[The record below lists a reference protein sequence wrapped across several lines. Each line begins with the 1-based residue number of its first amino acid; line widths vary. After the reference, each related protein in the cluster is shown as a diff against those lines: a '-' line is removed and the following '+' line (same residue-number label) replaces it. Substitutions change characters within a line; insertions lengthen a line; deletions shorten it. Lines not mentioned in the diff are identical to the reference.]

1 MLSRALARSLAIATV
16 LVVAACGGTT
26 TGGGGAKTAAAV
38 AIVPGG
44 PHPYFEPMRQAI
56 VDAKTDFSL
65 TKGTFE
71 VPTDWKQDLQNQLLT
86 SLAAQGYD
94 GFGIFPTDGN
104 AANGIVAQLAGKNY
118 PVIAVGGCVAEPTK
132 TTFCVATDVANSAY
146 TGAKATIA
154 AMGGKGVLLHGT
166 GLLTDPNT
174 VLRVDAVKKAVAES
188 NGAVTLITITD
199 IDKDAQTADT
209 AINQALATHKDITGI
224 VTSAYN
230 PTVAAAKALRTLGDK
245 KIKMVGIDDDPVVL
259 QAVKDGFLT
268 GTMGQNP
275 YGQAYIAAYAIN
287 QIHQGCKKK
296 SGATYF
302 IDSGTLVITPDK
314 VATYKDDFKTLT
326 KGIVSSFKDKY
337 LSC

>member
-1 MLSRALARSLAIATV
+1 MLNRAVARGLAIATV

-26 TGGGGAKTAAAV
+26 GGGSTSTASV

-56 VDAKTDFSL
+56 VDAKADFKL
-65 TKGTFE
+65 GKGTFE

-94 GFGIFPTDGN
+94 GFGVFPTDGN
-104 AANGIVAQLAGKNY
+104 AANGIVSQLAAKNY
-118 PVIAVGGCVAEPTK
+118 PVIAVGGCIQEPTK
-132 TTFCVATDVANSAY
+132 TTFCLATDVGASAY
-146 TGAKATIA
+146 TGAKAAIA

-209 AINQALATHKDITGI
+209 AINQALAAHKDITGI

-259 QAVKDGFLT
+259 QAVKDGFLI

-275 YGQAYIAAYAIN
+275 YGQAYVAAYVIN
-287 QIHQGCKKK
+287 QVHQGCKKK
-296 SGATYF
+296 DGAPYF
-302 IDSGTLVITPDK
+302 IDSGTLLISPDK
-314 VATYKDDFKTLT
+314 TTTYKEDFKALT
-326 KGIVSSFKDKY
+326 KSIVAGFKDKY

>member
-1 MLSRALARSLAIATV
+1 
-16 LVVAACGGTT
+16 
-26 TGGGGAKTAAAV
+26 
-38 AIVPGG
+38 
-44 PHPYFEPMRQAI
+44 
-56 VDAKTDFSL
+56 
-65 TKGTFE
+65 
-71 VPTDWKQDLQNQLLT
+71 
-86 SLAAQGYD
+86 
-94 GFGIFPTDGN
+94 
-104 AANGIVAQLAGKNY
+104 
-118 PVIAVGGCVAEPTK
+118 VAEPTK
-132 TTFCVATDVANSAY
+132 TTFCIATDVGNSAY
-146 TGAKATIA
+146 TGAKAAIA

-174 VLRVDAVKKAVAES
+174 VLRVAAVKKAVAET

-296 SGATYF
+296 TGATYF

>member
-1 MLSRALARSLAIATV
+1 MESRALSRFLAVATV
-16 LVVAACGGTT
+16 LVVAACGGGSPA
-26 TGGGGAKTAAAV
+26 GGGGKAPASV

-56 VDAKTDFSL
+56 VDAKADFNL
-65 TKGTFE
+65 TKGTFA
-71 VPTDWKQDLQNQLLT
+71 VPTDWKQDLQDQLLT
-86 SLAAQGYD
+86 SLASQGYD

-104 AANGIVAQLAGKNY
+104 AANGIVTQLASRND
-118 PVIAVGGCVAEPTK
+118 PVIAVGGCVQEPTK
-132 TTFCVATDVANSAY
+132 TTFCLATDTGASAY
-146 TGAKATIA
+146 TGAKSAIQ
-154 AMGGKGVLLHGT
+154 AMGGKGLLLHGT

-174 VLRVDAVKKAVAES
+174 VKRVDGVKKAVAET
-188 NGAVTLITITD
+188 NGAVTLITLTD

-209 AINQALATHKDITGI
+209 AINQALAAHKDITGI

-245 KIKMVGIDDDPVVL
+245 RIKMVGIDDDPVVL
-259 QAVKDGFLT
+259 QAVTDGFLV

-275 YGQAYIAAYAIN
+275 YGQAYIAAYTIN
-287 QIHQGCKKK
+287 QIHLGCKKK
-296 SGATYF
+296 SGAPYF
-302 IDSGTLVITPDK
+302 IDSGTLVITADK

-326 KGIVSSFKDKY
+326 KSIVAGFKGKY

>member
-1 MLSRALARSLAIATV
+1 MSRALARSLAIATV
-16 LVVAACGGTT
+16 LVVAACGGSPA
-26 TGGGGAKTAAAV
+26 GGGGKTAASV

-56 VDAKTDFSL
+56 VDAKTDFNLS
-65 TKGTFE
+65 KGTFA

-104 AANGIVAQLAGKNY
+104 AANGIVSQLAAKSY
-118 PVIAVGGCVAEPTK
+118 PVIAVGGCVHEPTK
-132 TTFCVATDVANSAY
+132 TQFCLATDVGASAY
-146 TGAKATIA
+146 TGAKAAIQ

-174 VLRVDAVKKAVAES
+174 VLRVDAVKKAVAET
-188 NGAVTLITITD
+188 NGAVTLITLTD

-209 AINQALATHKDITGI
+209 AINQALAAHKNITGI

-245 KIKMVGIDDDPVVL
+245 RIKMVGIDDDPVTL
-259 QAVKDGFLT
+259 QAVKDGFLI

-275 YGQAYIAAYAIN
+275 YGQAYIAADAIN
-287 QIHQGCKKK
+287 QIHLGCKKK
-296 SGATYF
+296 SGAPYF
-302 IDSGTLVITPDK
+302 IDSGTLLINADK

-326 KGIVSSFKDKY
+326 KNIATSFKDKY

>member
-1 MLSRALARSLAIATV
+1 MTGRGLARTLAIATV

-26 TGGGGAKTAAAV
+26 SGGTAKTNAAV

-56 VDAKTDFSL
+56 VDAKSDFSL

-104 AANGIVAQLAGKNY
+104 AANGIVTQLAAKNY
-118 PVIAVGGCVAEPTK
+118 PVIAVGGCIAEPTK
-132 TTFCVATDVANSAY
+132 TTFCIATDVGNSAY

-174 VLRVDAVKKAVAES
+174 VLRVDAVKKAVAET

-224 VTSAYN
+224 VTTAYN

-245 KIKMVGIDDDPVVL
+245 RIKMVGIDDDPVVL

-296 SGATYF
+296 SGAPYF

-326 KGIVSSFKDKY
+326 KGIVASFKDKY